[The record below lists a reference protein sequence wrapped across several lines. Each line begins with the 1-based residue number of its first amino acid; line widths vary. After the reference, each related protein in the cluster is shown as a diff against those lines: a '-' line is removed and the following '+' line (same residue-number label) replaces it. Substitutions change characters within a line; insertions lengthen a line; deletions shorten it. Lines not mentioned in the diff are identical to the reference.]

1 MEKIAVFVDDAAH
14 ALRVLQPLAK
24 PGTHWVLVG
33 CAPKLTHR
41 VSKWVAHSSREQWR
55 ARWAA
60 QLFDE
65 LRPQL
70 GGTRIDTLVARRPLP
85 EVAQQLQLRHGRSLR
100 MIDARRPRMGHV
112 HETLPTELVETPT
125 TQDRWTVPIA
135 VTSGLS
141 LVLTLSD

>member
-1 MEKIAVFVDDAAH
+1 MEMIAAFVDDAAQ
-14 ALRVLQPLAK
+14 ALRVLRPLAS
-24 PGTHWVLVG
+24 PNTHWLLVG

-41 VSKWVAHSSREQWR
+41 VSKWVSHSSREQWR

-60 QLFDE
+60 QLFDQ

-70 GGTRIDTLVARRPLP
+70 PGGRIDTLVARRPLP
-85 EVAQQLQLRHGRSLR
+85 EVAQQLQLRHGRGLR
-100 MIDARRPRMGHV
+100 LVDARRPRAGHA
-112 HETLPTELVETPT
+112 HEALPADLVEAAPL
-125 TQDRWTVPIA
+125 QDRWTVPIA

>member
-1 MEKIAVFVDDAAH
+1 METIAAFVDDPEH
-14 ALRVLQPLAK
+14 ALRLLQPLAG

-55 ARWAA
+55 SRWAA

-70 GGTRIDTLVARRPLP
+70 TGARFETIVARRPLP
-85 EVAQQLQLRHGRSLR
+85 EVVQQLQLRHGQGLR
-100 MIDARRPRMGHV
+100 LIDARRPRILQPREALSSEM
-112 HETLPTELVETPT
+112 VEAPPA
-125 TQDRWTVPIA
+125 QDRWTLPVI

-141 LVLTLSD
+141 LMLAFGD

>member
-1 MEKIAVFVDDAAH
+1 MEKIAAFVDDAAH
-14 ALRVLQPLAK
+14 ALRVLQPLAG
-24 PGTHWVLVG
+24 PDTHWLLVG

-60 QLFDE
+60 QLFEE

-70 GGTRIDTLVARRPLP
+70 LGGRIETQVARQPLP
-85 EVAQQLQLRHGRSLR
+85 EVARQLHLRHGHGLR
-100 MIDARRPRMGHV
+100 VIDARRPRMGNL
-112 HETLPTELVETPT
+112 HEALPSDLVEKPA
-125 TQDRWTVPIA
+125 QDRWTVLPVG
-135 VTSGLS
+135 VTSGLA